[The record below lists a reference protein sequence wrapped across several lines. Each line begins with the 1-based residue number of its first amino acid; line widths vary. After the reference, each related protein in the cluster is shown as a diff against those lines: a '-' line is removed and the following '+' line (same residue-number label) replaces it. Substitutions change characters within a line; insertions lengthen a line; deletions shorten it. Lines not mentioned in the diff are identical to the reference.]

1 MIPTLEIIKQT
12 SLTEEKVTK
21 RGKTSTVFVVVKN
34 SPFQLS
40 VALRNSQTNFNHLAY
55 DISLIYDMPG
65 FNKEVS
71 YVSTKPV
78 DTKSSVSDLGDE
90 ICFDVKIKVLSSH
103 HEDNFFRL
111 QLTIW
116 DPNNESFPQ
125 LCVLS
130 HPIKVISKPMNQ
142 RKTRKRTTPSKRKAD
157 QDSEHESPIIAP
169 VVQTQQLDNYVPQ
182 LYSNNND
189 SDFLNRLD
197 AQQQE
202 TLKMLRILVDK
213 QMETTEQMEP
223 PFKRQK
229 TKESSDTFISSPSTV
244 EEKPEIFKE
253 LDFESAFSMMLR
265 AYSAMS
271 AEQKAERTRKLTR
284 SLSLRDQEQLEEF
297 VDIMGTVGL
306 RTENLNHYPVNP
318 INMNPM
324 QINAMHVNNNAMTC
338 GHNENC
344 AESCPHRMELVR
356 MDQFYNEVFF

>member
-1 MIPTLEIIKQT
+1 
-12 SLTEEKVTK
+12 
-21 RGKTSTVFVVVKN
+21 
-34 SPFQLS
+34 
-40 VALRNSQTNFNHLAY
+40 
-55 DISLIYDMPG
+55 
-65 FNKEVS
+65 
-71 YVSTKPV
+71 
-78 DTKSSVSDLGDE
+78 
-90 ICFDVKIKVLSSH
+90 
-103 HEDNFFRL
+103 
-111 QLTIW
+111 
-116 DPNNESFPQ
+116 
-125 LCVLS
+125 
-130 HPIKVISKPMNQ
+130 MNQ
-142 RKTRKRTTPSKRKAD
+142 RKTRKRATPSKRKAD

-169 VVQTQQLDNYVPQ
+169 VVQQTQLDNYAPQ
-182 LYSNNND
+182 LYTNND

-229 TKESSDTFISSPSTV
+229 IKESDAFISSPSTV

-253 LDFESAFSMMLR
+253 LEFESAFSMMLR

-324 QINAMHVNNNAMTC
+324 QINAMHASNNAITC